1 MNKKLRPT
9 QATQWTE
16 KCRFRSP
23 RFAVIK
29 NTRQEQQTHS
39 STFRLS
45 CLPNENGIE
54 NLKFEVFFEINKCM
68 NKKLRPTQATQWT
81 EKCRFRSP
89 RFAVIKNTRQEQ
101 QNQRTTI

>member
-1 MNKKLRPT
+1 M
-9 QATQWTE
+9 
-16 KCRFRSP
+16 RSHIM
-23 RFAVIK
+23 F
-29 NTRQEQQTHS
+29 QTHS

-54 NLKFEVFFEINKCM
+54 NLKFEVFFKINKCM

-89 RFAVIKNTRQEQ
+89 RRFAVIKNTRQEQ
-101 QNQRTTI
+101 HNQRTTI